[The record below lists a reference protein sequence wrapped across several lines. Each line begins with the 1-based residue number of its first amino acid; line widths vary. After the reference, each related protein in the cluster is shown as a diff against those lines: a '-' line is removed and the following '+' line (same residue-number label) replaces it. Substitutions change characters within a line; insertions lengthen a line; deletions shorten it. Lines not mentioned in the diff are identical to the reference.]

1 MTESAL
7 LRAYRRSVA
16 RPLLEGRSRVY
27 RKLVIV
33 LLALIITG
41 YAPLSI
47 SVIGTLCLGAS
58 EPIPNSVDIFQNIFT
73 TSFSLLSVVPVA
85 IYSNAELQRGQ
96 ILRENKNLAG
106 VYL

>member
-1 MTESAL
+1 MSGSVRTNSL
-7 LRAYRRSVA
+7 PPPPNLRAAS
-16 RPLLEGRSRVY
+16 
-27 RKLVIV
+27 
-33 LLALIITG
+33 
-41 YAPLSI
+41 
-47 SVIGTLCLGAS
+47 LGGEES
-58 EPIPNSVDIFQNIFT
+58 SVDIFQNIFT